1 MFWMKEQTEPKL
13 WIYPKSNRNVNG
25 AKNKTSFVQLRDD
38 TFNLKLLQNRLTHDP
53 TFLFALK
60 GFIFYQKDNMK
71 LTKFVENDLLEIS
84 IQYM

>member
-38 TFNLKLLQNRLTHDP
+38 TFNLKLLHNRLTHDQ
-53 TFLFALK
+53 TSLFALK
-60 GFIFYQKDNMK
+60 GFIFYQKGNMN
-71 LTKFVENDLLEIS
+71 LPKFVENDQLEIS
-84 IQYM
+84 FQYI